1 MTVSE
6 IALSL
11 RRALVAAHRTKGLAL
26 SAAEWLAVAEKC
38 LSECQPTRQ
47 KPATA
52 KFTMGAGQSDDEWLA
67 EMAAH
72 PALVG
77 VNVRQE
83 VESCRLWSSSRGVKP
98 SRRRIVNWLLKAVA
112 DRPMQSPNQGRF
124 AAAQQNNGNSVG
136 EVEPMG
142 WREEFPDFRDVAE
155 PWHKIDAFNRA
166 HICRQMAEL
175 AQKQA

>member
-1 MTVSE
+1 MTSLE
-6 IALSL
+6 IATAL
-11 RRALVAAHRTKGLAL
+11 RDKLVAAHHAKGSAL

-47 KPATA
+47 MRKATS
-52 KFTMGAGQSDDEWLA
+52 FSMGAGQSDDDWLA
-67 EMAAH
+67 EIGAH

-112 DRPMQSPNQGRF
+112 DRPLRVQQGQF
-124 AAAQQNNGNSVG
+124 AGGAAPTRPQT
-136 EVEPMG
+136 EMEPMG
-142 WREEFPDFRDVAE
+142 WRQEFSDSMWAAT
-155 PWHKIDAFNRA
+155 PWPEVSASSREFIVQR
-166 HICRQMAEL
+166 MAEL